1 MHESEA
7 DDLPAQKHSRIPDNG
22 PDVSISTLLSSG
34 TTEQTQVNFRQQIL
48 TRIIE
53 GTGIG
58 QNTEQ
63 EIAFQIVCEHAM
75 VESKRQ
81 LMLHIA
87 GTGGTGKSYVID
99 AIVSFFEQI
108 GFRN

>member
-1 MHESEA
+1 M
-7 DDLPAQKHSRIPDNG
+7 
-22 PDVSISTLLSSG
+22 LSSG

-63 EIAFQIVCEHAM
+63 EIAFRIVCEHAM

-108 GFRN
+108 GFRNRLMVSAPMGCAAVLIRGNTIHSLTSLPK